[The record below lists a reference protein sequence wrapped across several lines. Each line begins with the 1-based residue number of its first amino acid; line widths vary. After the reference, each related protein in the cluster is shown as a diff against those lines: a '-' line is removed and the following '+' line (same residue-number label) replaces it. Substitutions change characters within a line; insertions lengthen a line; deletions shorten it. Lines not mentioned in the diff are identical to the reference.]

1 VSLPFAEI
9 IHRLMLFARALGF
22 VFPVY
27 FIPVVVRD
35 LIGLGFPPARWMPL
49 FGSEAASVL
58 LPVAVVAATTAM
70 SAVAVLLHSRLAGVN
85 DPLPMLR
92 ADSAWRRE
100 WGIGLLIGAACATAA
115 VLPAL
120 AAGAL
125 RIGSFRG
132 VPEPG
137 LLAGLV
143 AVLIL
148 EAARE
153 EMGFRGPSL
162 RDLSGALGF
171 PLAAVFLAGS
181 FTLVHAGNPAFG
193 RAGLLGV
200 FLAGL
205 ALAGLARA
213 RGDLG
218 MVCGL
223 HAGWNLFL
231 AVVWSVPVSGIRA
244 GSALLETQSAGS
256 SPWTGGSFGAEA
268 SAPGLLVLAALG
280 FISWRLP
287 ARSGPNAGEGS
298 RGGDAPSPAAGDD
311 PARPDEADAAA
322 PDAANSRTSAAREDA
337 RNPSADS
344 PTNHPTSSST
354 APTPE
359 P

>member
-1 VSLPFAEI
+1 VSAPFSEI
-9 IHRLMLFARALGF
+9 VRRLLLFARALGF

-27 FIPVVVRD
+27 FIPVVIRD
-35 LIGLGFPPARWMPL
+35 LVGMGVPAARWLPL
-49 FGSEAASVL
+49 FGSEAGPVL
-58 LPVAVVAATTAM
+58 LPVAVVTATTAL
-70 SAVAVLLHSRLAGVN
+70 SAGAVLLHARLEGVN
-85 DPLPMLR
+85 DPFRMLR
-92 ADSAWRRE
+92 WDGAWRGE
-100 WGIGLLIGAACATAA
+100 WSRGFLIGAAAATAA

-120 AAGAL
+120 LAGAV
-125 RIGSFRG
+125 RIEAFRG
-132 VPEPG
+132 VPDPG
-137 LLAGLV
+137 LLAGLA

-171 PLAAVFLAGS
+171 PIAAVFLAGS

-218 MVCGL
+218 MACGL

-244 GSALLETQSAGS
+244 GAGLLETQSAGS
-256 SPWTGGSFGAEA
+256 SSWTGGSFGAEA
-268 SAPGLLVLAALG
+268 SVPGLLVLGVLG
-280 FISWRLP
+280 FLAWRLP
-287 ARSGPNAGEGS
+287 ARSGPNDDEGT
-298 RGGDAPSPAAGDD
+298 RGAAGDAPTGAD
-311 PARPDEADAAA
+311 PTGGAA
-322 PDAANSRTSAAREDA
+322 PAAANSRTSAAREETRD
-337 RNPSADS
+337 PSADS
-344 PTNHPTSSST
+344 PTNHPTSSSS
-354 APTPE
+354 APTPD